1 MFIQQITRLGKNRTA
16 AELIGRIFYA
26 TMALS
31 VDDEQFT
38 VELMDGRGG
47 LAANYF
53 SDSGGGRDGMAEGR
67 GRRNKAAENCRL
79 SFLPL
84 ESDRQHN
91 IITVD
96 IRWSCR
102 PGRFGE

>member
-16 AELIGRIFYA
+16 AELIGRTFYA

-53 SDSGGGRDGMAEGR
+53 SDSGRRGTGRDGRRSREEG
-67 GRRNKAAENCRL
+67 
-79 SFLPL
+79 
-84 ESDRQHN
+84 
-91 IITVD
+91 
-96 IRWSCR
+96 
-102 PGRFGE
+102 